1 MTQRNPMNDRYQQTG
16 EKKTGKTR
24 KSAASAKPTTKAA
37 SSVHIEGKAP
47 KPQGRFARAQRQA
60 QQPKKSSS
68 SQDRYF
74 QPDTPE
80 YRKWRRIWWGF
91 IIAALALT
99 SLSFFAAGW
108 FGGNRVP
115 MYVMLGLGYAALIVA
130 IVIDVTKVRKIR
142 NAAASSGSKSKMSKK
157 QRKAEEARR
166 AEEAARARE
175 AEEAKRAAKA
185 AKKGR
190 GVFGKKKEDAEA
202 SADTQA

>member
-68 SQDRYF
+68 SQDRDF

-99 SLSFFAAGW
+99 SLSFFDLELELA
-108 FGGNRVP
+108 
-115 MYVMLGLGYAALIVA
+115 AALRILRTF
-130 IVIDVTKVRKIR
+130 VTSITM
-142 NAAASSGSKSKMSKK
+142 ATM
-157 QRKAEEARR
+157 
-166 AEEAARARE
+166 
-175 AEEAKRAAKA
+175 RAA
-185 AKKGR
+185 
-190 GVFGKKKEDAEA
+190 
-202 SADTQA
+202 